1 MDRRIVAQ
9 LLSSLDG
16 LSEFAEEDLRGAPP
30 EDAAAKAA
38 EPAAGP
44 RAEDHQAL
52 TTSTD
57 DAPMVSSAVHA
68 DDATVRNAAMA
79 AMPLAGADRGGPAPA
94 APRQRAAAARKPK
107 GAVVVIGATNRP
119 DALDSALRRA
129 GRFEREICLGV
140 PDAAAR
146 EKILSV
152 LTARMRLDGD
162 FDYAQ
167 LAKARRAALLRC
179 AAGGDSFVSHC
190 PSDPCAHR

>member
-16 LSEFAEEDLRGAPP
+16 LSEFAEEDLRDALP
-30 EDAAAKAA
+30 EGAAAKAA
-38 EPAAGP
+38 APSGSTS
-44 RAEDHQAL
+44 AEDHQAL
-52 TTSTD
+52 TTSTG
-57 DAPMVSSAVHA
+57 DAPVVSAAVHA
-68 DDATVRNAAMA
+68 DDA
-79 AMPLAGADRGGPAPA
+79 AMPPAPLVGADRGGPASVP
-94 APRQRAAAARKPK
+94 PRQRAAVRKPK

-190 PSDPCAHR
+190 PSDPRAHR

>member
-16 LSEFAEEDLRGAPP
+16 LSEFAEEDLRGALP
-30 EDAAAKAA
+30 EEAAAKAA
-38 EPAAGP
+38 APSGPAS
-44 RAEDHQAL
+44 AEDHQAL

-57 DAPMVSSAVHA
+57 DAPVVSAAVHA
-68 DDATVRNAAMA
+68 DDTAMA
-79 AMPLAGADRGGPAPA
+79 PARLVGADRGAPA
-94 APRQRAAAARKPK
+94 SVAPRQRAAVRKPK

-190 PSDPCAHR
+190 PSDPRAHR

>member
-1 MDRRIVAQ
+1 MAQ

-38 EPAAGP
+38 EPAGP

-190 PSDPCAHR
+190 PSDPRAHR